1 MRLCD
6 LQVHQ
11 VVEIVSISSVNYD
24 AIVDLLELIKKIL
37 DRLDIYTEL
46 PPMVTTNEIVV
57 QILIE
62 LLSTIALATKQVRQ
76 GRFSESIFAEKYLT

>member
-1 MRLCD
+1 
-6 LQVHQ
+6 